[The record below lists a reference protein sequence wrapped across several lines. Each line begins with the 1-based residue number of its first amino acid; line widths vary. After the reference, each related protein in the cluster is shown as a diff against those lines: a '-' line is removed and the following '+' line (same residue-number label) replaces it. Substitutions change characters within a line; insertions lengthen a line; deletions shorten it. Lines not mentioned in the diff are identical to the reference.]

1 VVERKIRLVTKGAD
15 AGSCRSADLAI
26 RDACDDGILRNAAI
40 IVPGPTFDELPE
52 RFAGRPALCLGLH
65 ATLNAEWTEVQW
77 GPVLDPSE
85 VPDLVDDEGNFL
97 RTTQALNARN
107 PEPDQMMAEIRA
119 QLELARTRGVNIEFV
134 DSHMAFTW
142 IDDMEARLRGFAGKE
157 GLVYAFRPVP
167 RVPFDHNASRDIVE
181 QVLAWMETAEPGAYE
196 LGAHPAYDGED
207 VRRFYTARTEP
218 GAVANHR
225 EAERRLFTDER
236 IVARCRAE
244 DVEPIR
250 FTEI

>member
-1 VVERKIRLVTKGAD
+1 MVERKIRLVTKDAD

-26 RDACDDGILRNAAI
+26 RDAYDDGILRNAAI

-52 RFAGRPALCLGLH
+52 TFADRPGLCLGLH
-65 ATLNAEWTEVQW
+65 ATLNAEWTEVRW

-85 VPDLVDDEGNFL
+85 VPDLVDDEGHFL

-107 PEPDQMMAEIRA
+107 PDPDQMMAEIRA
-119 QLELARTRGVNIEFV
+119 QLQLARKRGLNIEFV

-142 IDDMEARLRGFAGKE
+142 IDDMEARLRAFAE
-157 GLVYAFRPVP
+157 QAGLVYAFRTVP
-167 RVPFDHNASRDIVE
+167 RVPFDHNEPDHIVQ
-181 QVLAWMETAEPGAYE
+181 QVLDWMETAEPGTYE
-196 LGAHPAYDGED
+196 LGAHPAYRGED
-207 VRRFYTARTEP
+207 VRRFYTARREA
-218 GAVANHR
+218 GVVAEHR

-236 IVARCRAE
+236 IVGRCQAE

-250 FTEI
+250 FADI